1 MFSPFDTGSGR
12 CQLMNKPGQTYR
24 GRDLALIIPTKDRPD
39 KLKVLLES
47 LAQQT
52 EPCGRVIVVDSGESV
67 RDLVMGFSDRL
78 PVEYHICRRR
88 GQIPQRNIGISLLDE
103 KTSLVG
109 SLDDDI
115 VLEPFSLEAMIEF
128 WNTCRREPAAVAFNI
143 VNNPKHRYSAL
154 KALLNM
160 STPEEGRVLKSGY
173 NTAFGNVDRDLE
185 IQWVYGGAT
194 VWQHE
199 VLKKYP
205 QHEIASRWAT
215 CEDMIYSYPIG
226 KKMPL
231 YVCARAKV
239 RHEHVV
245 PSRKD
250 LYATYRGRNAVL
262 WRLYFIQLNSELS
275 ALLFFL
281 SQMVTIPLR
290 LIHGQLFWNSHEVK
304 YALGQAKG
312 FLRGM
317 YYTIRKKD
325 LFSLIN
331 EDAIN

>member
-1 MFSPFDTGSGR
+1 
-12 CQLMNKPGQTYR
+12 MNKQGQTYR

-39 KLKVLLES
+39 KLKILLES

-52 EPCGRVIVVDSGESV
+52 ETCGRVIVVDSGESV
-67 RDLVMGFSDRL
+67 RNVVMGFSDRL
-78 PVEYHICRRR
+78 PVEYHSCSRR
-88 GQIPQRNIGISLLDE
+88 GQIPQRNKGISLLDE
-103 KTSLVG
+103 RG

-115 VLEPFSLEAMIEF
+115 VLETFSLEAMIEF
-128 WNTCRREPAAVAFNI
+128 WNSCRRKPAAVAFNI
-143 VNNPKHRYSAL
+143 VNNPKHRYSVL

-194 VWQHE
+194 VWQQE
-199 VLKKYP
+199 VLKKHP
-205 QHEIASRWAT
+205 QHEITSRWAT

-226 KKMPL
+226 KEMPL
-231 YVCARAKV
+231 YVCAGAKV
-239 RHEHVV
+239 RHEHFS
-245 PSRKD
+245 PSGKD
-250 LYATYRGRNAVL
+250 LYAKYRGKNAIL
-262 WRLYFIQLNSELS
+262 WRLYFIQSNSELS

-281 SQMVTIPLR
+281 SQVITIPLR
-290 LIHGQLFWNSHEVK
+290 LIHGQLVWNSDEVK
-304 YALGQAKG
+304 YALGQAEG

-317 YYTIRKKD
+317 YYTIRGKN
-325 LFSLIN
+325 LFLLIN